1 MKRSLFKK
9 GISVTLS
16 VVMLLSCLVFS
27 VPQAAAA
34 ATTYSYTLQMITENN
49 ADCND
54 NGHPV
59 LELYGKPLNGTGGE
73 ELIHQVELDYDY
85 VQKKETY
92 TYTGSGNKFPTR
104 ISLTIDFDGGGWRK
118 WQGKFKISVNGT
130 YVLNDTSN
138 RELSGANLFS
148 HEKKNM
154 SVDVSKGNYPAIQS
168 CKFIKKPPA
177 TIQIPKAGE
186 APAQYEVSS
195 EMVDQFGVIWYEQPS
210 IYLDNF
216 VSGVTVADGVLS
228 VSSGANSADGSDTT
242 IKLNTTYLNFNDTV
256 TTKLINASYT
266 YEFQD
271 EAGNRISG
279 GTLKAGQTI
288 PKPADLSKAS
298 DAANH
303 YLFGGWTPSDSRL
316 SKDTVFKPV
325 FTAEAHRFL
334 SYTSDRNATCTKD
347 GTKTAVCTCGET
359 KTVADEG
366 SALGHSYTYA
376 ITKEAG
382 CTEKGTITYTC
393 IRGDHTYTVD
403 IEPSGHDYVKQT
415 VPATCEAQGYDVYT
429 CSKCDDTYTDNYT
442 DALGHRWNSGTVKTA
457 AGCTTE
463 GEKVYTCS
471 RCNDTYTEQIA
482 ALGHNTKTWTI
493 ESKATCTQDGSR
505 FSTCSRCKEVV
516 REVIPAFGHS
526 WTGWEESEAPACEK
540 AGKLSRT
547 CMICATQE
555 DKDIT
560 PLGHDMV
567 EQVKAPEDGS
577 EGMLYYV
584 CSRNCGK
591 YATCE
596 VQADGTKTVG
606 EVCEYEAL
614 AEHTTDIPTTSF
626 NTYYRAES
634 KFNYVNRGASLRIDT
649 NGDADK
655 QAMRF
660 CSSMLMPQ
668 GVEVTDFGYIYT
680 RADYFKNL
688 KKFVLDGEHVA
699 SVSVKNGK
707 YSTFQT
713 PAGEVKTFNIV
724 INVNAENW
732 SYDYIARPYIVYS
745 FAGQTFSVYDAMYA
759 ARSVDY
765 VAGKIMDSPTETQFV
780 KDYIKAKIIDR

>member
-1 MKRSLFKK
+1 MKHSLYKK
-9 GISVTLS
+9 SICITLS
-16 VVMLLSCLVFS
+16 VVMLLSCWVFS

-118 WQGKFKISVNGT
+118 WEGKFKISVNGT

-138 RELSGANLFS
+138 RTLEGANLFS
-148 HEKKNM
+148 HERKNM
-154 SVDVSKGNYPAIQS
+154 SVEVNNSNYPTVKNCILV
-168 CKFIKKPPA
+168 KKPPA
-177 TIQIPKAGE
+177 SIQIPKLGE
-186 APAQYEVSS
+186 SPVQYEIAS
-195 EMVDQFGVIWYEQPS
+195 ELTDQFGVAWYEQPGVFLES
-210 IYLDNF
+210 Y
-216 VSGVTVADGVLS
+216 VSGVTVADGILS
-228 VSSGANSADGSDTT
+228 VNSSANSNDGSDTT
-242 IKLNTTYLNFNDTV
+242 IKLYTNYATLSDSMSV
-256 TTKLINASYT
+256 KLINATYS

-271 EAGNRISG
+271 EAGNRISA
-279 GTLKAGQTI
+279 GTLKAGQII
-288 PKPADLSKAS
+288 PKPADLTKAS

-303 YLFGGWTPSDSRL
+303 YIFGGWTPNESRL
-316 SKDTVFKPV
+316 TKDTVFKPV
-325 FTAEAHRFL
+325 FTAETHRFI

-347 GTKTAVCTCGET
+347 GTKTAVCTCGKT
-359 KTVADEG
+359 KTIADEG

-382 CTEKGTITYTC
+382 CTEAGLMTYTC

-403 IEPSGHDYVKQT
+403 INPTGHDYVKQT
-415 VPATCEAQGYDVYT
+415 IPAACEEQGYDLYT
-429 CSKCDDTYTDNYT
+429 CSKCGDTYTDNYT
-442 DALGHRWNSGTVKTA
+442 AALEHQWNSGIVKTA

-463 GEKVYTCS
+463 GEKLYTCS
-471 RCNDTYTEQIA
+471 RCNDTYTEPIA
-482 ALGHNTKTWTI
+482 PLGHNTKTWTI

-516 REVIPAFGHS
+516 RQVIPAFGHS
-526 WTGWEESEAPACEK
+526 WTAWEESEAPTCEST
-540 AGKLSRT
+540 GKLCKS

-555 DKDIT
+555 YKDID

-567 EQVKAPEDGS
+567 EQVKNPEDGS
-577 EGMLYYV
+577 EGMIYYV

-591 YATCE
+591 YATCA
-596 VQADGTKTVG
+596 VQADGTKTMG
-606 EVCEYEAL
+606 EICTYEAL
-614 AEHTTDIPTTSF
+614 EEHTADIPTTSF
-626 NTYYRAES
+626 NTYYREES
-634 KFNYVNRGASLRIDT
+634 KFNYVNRGASLRIDE
-649 NGDADK
+649 NADADK

-668 GVEVTDFGYIYT
+668 GAEVLDFGYIYT
-680 RADYFKNL
+680 RADYFKSL
-688 KKFVLDGEHVA
+688 KKFVLGGDHVA
-699 SVSVKNGK
+699 STSVKDGK

-713 PAGEVKTFNIV
+713 PQGEVKTFNIV
-724 INVNAENW
+724 INVSAENW
-732 SYDYIARPYIVYS
+732 SYDYMARPYIVYT
-745 FAGQTFSVYDAMYA
+745 FAGQTFTVYDAMYA
-759 ARSVDY
+759 ARSVDF
-765 VAGKIMDSPTETQFV
+765 VAQKIMTSPTETQFV
-780 KDYIKAKIIDR
+780 KDYIRAKIIDR